1 MKYLTN
7 AFSVKML
14 ANLLRYDWD
23 TNVSFRFLTPEEFK
37 TELMTY
43 YVNAL
48 GHQGTID
55 FLNKAFGLNL
65 TVSRQSITVSHG
77 DVILIVMPWVDRLP
91 TGTELTGDVMM
102 QLYEQGLV
110 KFIKVTVP

>member
-1 MKYLTN
+1 MRYLTN

-14 ANLLRYDWD
+14 SNLLRYDWD

-48 GHQGTID
+48 GHQGTVD

-65 TVSRQSITVSHG
+65 SVSRQSITVNHG
-77 DVILIVMPWVDRLP
+77 DAILVVMPWVDRLP
-91 TGTELTGDVMM
+91 PDTELNGDVMM

-110 KFIKVTVP
+110 KFIKVTIP

>member
-14 ANLLRYDWD
+14 SGLLRYDWD
-23 TNVSFRFLTPEEFK
+23 TNVSFRFLTPEQFK

-43 YVNAL
+43 FVNAV
-48 GHQGTID
+48 GHAGTIE

-65 TVSRQSITVSHG
+65 TVSRQSITVNRG
-77 DVILIVMPWVDRLP
+77 DEIIIVMPWVDRLP
-91 TGTELTGDVMM
+91 QGTELTGDVMM
-102 QLYEQGLV
+102 ELYEQGLV
-110 KFIKVTVP
+110 KFIKVTIP

>member
-1 MKYLTN
+1 MRYLTN

-23 TNVSFRFLTPEEFK
+23 TNVSFRLLTPEEFR

-43 YVNAL
+43 FVNAV
-48 GHQGTID
+48 GHAGTIE

-65 TVSRQSITVSHG
+65 TVSRQSITVNHG
-77 DVILIVMPWVDRLP
+77 DEIIIVMPWVDRLP
-91 TGTELTGDVMM
+91 AGTELNGDVMM
-102 QLYEQGLV
+102 QLFEQGLV
-110 KFIKVTVP
+110 RFIKVTIP

>member
-1 MKYLTN
+1 MRYLTN

-14 ANLLRYDWD
+14 SNLLRYDWD

-37 TELMTY
+37 NELLTY
-43 YVNAL
+43 FVNAI
-48 GHQGTID
+48 GHQGTVD

-91 TGTELTGDVMM
+91 SGTELNGDKMM
-102 QLYEQGLV
+102 ELYEQGLV
-110 KFIKVTVP
+110 KFIKVTIP